1 MNRKYKKIE
10 LSFLQKDFMT
20 SRDAR
25 PLRILSE
32 YFYPGQVFKKH
43 KISDTI
49 VFFGSARAI
58 APYRLKKKIAELDKN
73 NLNDKEKRRLTNIVQ
88 LTAYYKK
95 AVLLSY
101 MLTNWS
107 KKLPKGSRR
116 FIIASGGGPGLMEAG
131 NRGASLAG
139 GLSLGLNI
147 SLPHEQAPNPY
158 ITDHLSID
166 FHYFFTRKYWFM
178 NLAKALVIFPGG
190 FGTMDEL
197 FELLTL
203 VQTGKISKPL
213 PIVVFGTEFW
223 QKLINFEIFVD
234 WGLIDESD
242 LDYIHFT
249 DSVEEAYEY
258 LTTHLNEIYG
268 SQKKK

>member
-1 MNRKYKKIE
+1 MVFMNRKNKTME
-10 LSFLQKDFMT
+10 LSYLQKDFMT
-20 SRDAR
+20 SGDAR

-43 KISDTI
+43 NIQDTI

-58 APYRLKKKIAELDKN
+58 PPFQLKEKFKELDRE
-73 NLNDKEKRRLTNIVQ
+73 NLSPKEKERLSNTLK

-95 AVLLSY
+95 AVLLAY
-101 MLTNWS
+101 MLTRWS
-107 KKLPKGSRR
+107 KNLPQGSRR

-139 GLSLGLNI
+139 GMSVGLNVD
-147 SLPHEQAPNPY
+147 LPHEQNSNPY
-158 ITDHLSID
+158 TTDYLNIG
-166 FHYFFTRKYWFM
+166 FNYFFTRKYWFM
-178 NLAKALVIFPGG
+178 KLAKALVIFPGG
-190 FGTMDEL
+190 FGTMDEF

-203 VQTGKISKPL
+203 VQTRKITKPL
-213 PIVVFGTEFW
+213 PIVVFGKQFW
-223 QKLINFEIFVD
+223 TKLINFDVFVD

-258 LTTHLNEIYG
+258 LS
-268 SQKKK
+268 SQLTALYSSE